1 MLACGEIRQNISSE
15 GFRSMIY
22 SICNLKLRKANSGWW
37 KDKKISGILLPKEA
51 EKMSF
56 SENLQAIRKK
66 NQMSQEELAELLGV
80 SRQAVSK
87 WELGEGYPEV
97 EKLLIL
103 SKKLNISLDSLMT
116 GSSPGNEVPETSPSG
131 IIRIVSPNEG
141 IIMDISKVM
150 RSQEFKG
157 RKNSP
162 KYALFASDGKE
173 MSFWG
178 AQNTLLGWYRNLDD
192 ISREIGEIQK
202 ALDTGVPSYVLQYS
216 VKCKQNLFRTI
227 EE

>member
-1 MLACGEIRQNISSE
+1 
-15 GFRSMIY
+15 
-22 SICNLKLRKANSGWW
+22 
-37 KDKKISGILLPKEA
+37 
-51 EKMSF
+51 MSF

-66 NQMSQEELAELLGV
+66 NQLSQEELAELLGV

-97 EKLLIL
+97 EKLLVL
-103 SKKLNISLDSLMT
+103 SKKLNVSLDSLMT
-116 GSSPGNEVPETSPSG
+116 GSISQNDVRETSRPG
-131 IIRIVSPNEG
+131 IIRIISQNEG
-141 IIMDISKVM
+141 VIMDTAKVM

-162 KYALFASDGKE
+162 KYALFAADEKE

-178 AQNTLLGWYRNLDD
+178 AQNTFLGWYRNLED
-192 ISREIGEIQK
+192 INAEIEEIQK
-202 ALDTGVPSYVLQYS
+202 ALDTRAASYELQYS
-216 VKCKQNLFRTI
+216 VKCRQNLFRTI

>member
-1 MLACGEIRQNISSE
+1 
-15 GFRSMIY
+15 
-22 SICNLKLRKANSGWW
+22 
-37 KDKKISGILLPKEA
+37 
-51 EKMSF
+51 MSF
-56 SENLQAIRKK
+56 SENLQMIRKK
-66 NQMSQEELAELLGV
+66 NQLSQEELAELLGV

-103 SKKLNISLDSLMT
+103 SKKLNVSLDSLMT
-116 GSSPGNEVPETSPSG
+116 GSIPGDEVRKTNTPG

-141 IIMDISKVM
+141 VIMDVAKVM

-178 AQNTLLGWYRNLDD
+178 AQNTFLGWYRNLDD
-192 ISREIGEIQK
+192 INREISEIQK
-202 ALDTGVPSYVLQYS
+202 ALDSASDSYVLQYS

>member
-1 MLACGEIRQNISSE
+1 
-15 GFRSMIY
+15 
-22 SICNLKLRKANSGWW
+22 
-37 KDKKISGILLPKEA
+37 
-51 EKMSF
+51 MSF

-66 NQMSQEELAELLGV
+66 NQLSQEDLAELLGV

-103 SKKLNISLDSLMT
+103 SKKLNVSLDSLMT
-116 GSSPGNEVPETSPSG
+116 GSMPGKDIQEKSKPG
-131 IIRIVSPNEG
+131 IIRIISPNEG
-141 IIMDISKVM
+141 VIMEIAKVM
-150 RSQEFKG
+150 RSQEFRG
-157 RKNSP
+157 GKNSP

-178 AQNTLLGWYRNLDD
+178 AQNTFLGWYRNLDD
-192 ISREIGEIQK
+192 INAEIAEIQK
-202 ALDTGVPSYVLQYS
+202 ALDTGVDSYVLQHS
-216 VKCKQNLFRTI
+216 VKCKHNLFRTI

>member
-1 MLACGEIRQNISSE
+1 
-15 GFRSMIY
+15 
-22 SICNLKLRKANSGWW
+22 
-37 KDKKISGILLPKEA
+37 
-51 EKMSF
+51 MSF

-66 NQMSQEELAELLGV
+66 NQLSQEGLAELLGV

-87 WELGEGYPEV
+87 WEQGEGYPEV
-97 EKLLIL
+97 EKLLLL
-103 SKKLNISLDSLMT
+103 SKKLNVSLDSLMT
-116 GSSPGNEVPETSPSG
+116 GSIPGNDVREAGQPG
-131 IIRIVSPNEG
+131 IIRVISPNEG
-141 IIMDISKVM
+141 VIMDIAKVM
-150 RSQEFKG
+150 RSQRFKG

-162 KYALFASDGKE
+162 QYALFASDGKE

-192 ISREIGEIQK
+192 ISKEIEEIQK
-202 ALDTGVPSYVLQYS
+202 ALDSGAASYVLQYS